1 MLNLSRKETE
11 SLTLFTDHGEIVIHF
26 GQILGKQVRI
36 AIDAPRDVK
45 VVRTE
50 LLQKGGD

>member
-11 SLTLFTDHGEIVIHF
+11 SITLFTDQGEIIIHF
-26 GQILGKQVRI
+26 GEIRSKQVRI
-36 AIDAPRDVK
+36 AIDAPKDVD

-50 LLQKGGD
+50 LLTTE